1 MSQQKALSVLKQF
14 WGYDT
19 FRSPQDEIIE
29 SIINGRDTLALLP
42 TGGGKSLC
50 YQVPALVMEKLV
62 VVVSPLIAL
71 MNDQVKNLKDRGIKA
86 VAITGELSAQ
96 DIDREL
102 DNCVNGYYQLL
113 YLSPERLK
121 NEYFV
126 ARAPEMNIGLI
137 AVDEAHCIS
146 EWGFDFR
153 PAFRE
158 ISQLRELLPG
168 IPVLALTASATQ
180 AVIDDIMTQLHFEKE
195 NVIRKSFRRDNL
207 IYALL
212 KTDNKWGK
220 LIEILKKRPGTAIVY
235 ARTRKETL
243 TISRFLNERNIKST
257 SYHGG
262 MDSQER
268 ATNQA
273 LWMNNG
279 VQVMV
284 ATTAFGMGID
294 KPDVR
299 TVVHVSLP
307 ESPESYFQE
316 AGRAGRDGIT
326 AFSIIILGPDD
337 IAELNSRVEWQQVS
351 LEDIHQSYEMLC
363 SFLQLPMGAGEDTRH
378 EVSLSDLSVRYKIP
392 TGKLFSSIKML
403 ERSGVVLLSEKFG
416 ESSKVK
422 MRISY
427 AELYEFQVLNQS
439 KDYFIKTLLRMYG
452 GIFDQ
457 EINVNEKVI
466 AKQLGI
472 PEQEVINELT
482 ALHKNEIIYYARKSA
497 NPSLFMLLPRVS
509 PQQLPIDR
517 HAVALLER
525 NRNIRRDMMVKY
537 ATQQMQCRSEFLLN
551 YFGEEESEPCG
562 KCDICK
568 NYHQMD
574 LSKDEFNRIRDHVLH
589 HLKTTNSTIGML
601 QKGSH
606 WPEAKILQ
614 VLRWML
620 DAHEVELVDEH
631 YRTKP

>member
-1 MSQQKALSVLKQF
+1 
-14 WGYDT
+14 
-19 FRSPQDEIIE
+19 
-29 SIINGRDTLALLP
+29 
-42 TGGGKSLC
+42 
-50 YQVPALVMEKLV
+50 
-62 VVVSPLIAL
+62 
-71 MNDQVKNLKDRGIKA
+71 
-86 VAITGELSAQ
+86 
-96 DIDREL
+96 
-102 DNCVNGYYQLL
+102 
-113 YLSPERLK
+113 
-121 NEYFV
+121 
-126 ARAPEMNIGLI
+126 
-137 AVDEAHCIS
+137 
-146 EWGFDFR
+146 
-153 PAFRE
+153 
-158 ISQLRELLPG
+158 
-168 IPVLALTASATQ
+168 
-180 AVIDDIMTQLHFEKE
+180 
-195 NVIRKSFRRDNL
+195 
-207 IYALL
+207 
-212 KTDNKWGK
+212 
-220 LIEILKKRPGTAIVY
+220 
-235 ARTRKETL
+235 
-243 TISRFLNERNIKST
+243 LNERNIHST

-279 VQVMV
+279 AQVMV

-307 ESPESYFQE
+307 ESIEAYFQE

-378 EVSLSDLSVRYKIP
+378 EISLSDLSVRYKIP

-457 EINVNEKVI
+457 EVNVSEKAI

-472 PEQEVINELT
+472 SEQEVINELT

-509 PQQLPIDR
+509 PPQLPIDR

-574 LSKDEFNRIRDHVLH
+574 LSKDEFNRIRDYVLH

-620 DAHEVELVDEH
+620 DAQEIELVDEH

>member
-1 MSQQKALSVLKQF
+1 LSQQKALSVLKQF
-14 WGYDT
+14 WGYDQ

-29 SIINGRDTLALLP
+29 SVLHGNDTLALLP

-62 VVVSPLIAL
+62 IVVSPLIAL

-86 VAITGELSAQ
+86 VAITGELSTK

-113 YLSPERLK
+113 YLSPERLR
-121 NEYFV
+121 NEYFE

-168 IPVLALTASATQ
+168 VPVLALTASATQ
-180 AVIDDIMTQLHFEKE
+180 AVIEDIMTQLQFRKE
-195 NVIRKSFRRDNL
+195 NVIRKSFRRENL

-220 LIEILKKRPGTAIVY
+220 LIEILRKRTGTAIVY

-243 TISRFLNERNIKST
+243 TISRFLNERNIKAT

-299 TVVHVSLP
+299 TVIHVSLP
-307 ESPESYFQE
+307 EGPEAYFQE
-316 AGRAGRDGIT
+316 AGRGGRDGIT
-326 AFSIIILGPDD
+326 AFSIILIGPDD
-337 IAELNSRVEWQQVS
+337 LAELNSRVEWQQVS

-363 SFLQLPMGAGEDTRH
+363 SFLQLPIGAGEDTRH
-378 EVSLSDLSVRYKIP
+378 EISLSDLSVRYKIP

-422 MRISY
+422 MRINY
-427 AELYEFQVLNQS
+427 TELYEFQLMNAS
-439 KDYFIKTLLRMYG
+439 KEHFIKTLLRMYG

-457 EINVNEKVI
+457 EINVNEKAI
-466 AKQLGI
+466 AKQLNI
-472 PEQEVINELT
+472 LEQEVISELQS
-482 ALHKNEIIYYARKSA
+482 LHKNEIIYYSRKSA

-509 PQQLPIDR
+509 PHQLPIDR
-517 HAVALLER
+517 HAVSLLER
-525 NRNIRRDMMVKY
+525 NRNLRRDMMVKY
-537 ATQQMQCRSEFLLN
+537 ATQELQCRSEFLLN

-562 KCDICK
+562 KCDICR
-568 NYHQMD
+568 NYHQID
-574 LSKDEFNRIRDHVLH
+574 LNKDEFDRIREHILH
-589 HLKTTNSTIGML
+589 HLRTNGSTIGML

-606 WPEAKILQ
+606 WPETKILQ
-614 VLRWML
+614 VLRWMM
-620 DAHEVELVDEH
+620 DAHEIEQKDEH
-631 YRTKP
+631 YHLKS